1 MVDLNKKPRPRIE
14 YLSYSMGK
22 YIDIEEMNERHL
34 INAIRKMVTDAKGA
48 EFRIVHQDYAEKSY
62 VSNTITEVEIVTE

>member
-1 MVDLNKKPRPRIE
+1 MVDLTKPRIE
-14 YLSYSMGK
+14 YYSKSKGK
-22 YIDIEEMNERHL
+22 YIDIESMNEVHL
-34 INAIRKMVTDAKGA
+34 MNAIRKMVMDARGA

>member
-22 YIDIEEMNERHL
+22 YIDIEEMNQRHL
-34 INAIRKMVTDAKGA
+34 INAIRKMVTDVKGA
-48 EFRIVHQDYAEKSY
+48 EFRLIHKDYAELAY
-62 VSNTITEVEIVTE
+62 VTSTITEVEIVTE

>member
-1 MVDLNKKPRPRIE
+1 M
-14 YLSYSMGK
+14 
-22 YIDIEEMNERHL
+22 
-34 INAIRKMVTDAKGA
+34 NAIRKMVMDARGA